1 MDKLWLLVYL
11 VGPSCSAGHA
21 VFCRNG
27 AIELANTLWQRCL
40 SHIETRLP
48 EKDVNLW
55 LRPLEAHFGEEGL
68 DLMAPNEVVRDQVE
82 RELRA
87 PIANAL
93 SELGEQPRRIRV
105 LVGGGRRSEAAEID
119 EGPALTDTKRH
130 NLDSRYTFE
139 SFVQGKSNQIARAA
153 AEQAADPEN
162 MAYNPLLIY
171 GGVGLGKTHLMQSV
185 GHRLLA
191 NNPRAR
197 IAYVRSEHFV
207 NEMITAI
214 RHNRMDQF
222 KEHYRTLEALLID
235 DIQFFANKDRSQEE
249 FFHTFNSL
257 LEANQRIV
265 ITCDRFPKEV
275 EGLEDRL
282 KSRFSWG
289 LSVAVEPP
297 ELETRVAILL
307 SKAEAHG
314 IDLPQEVAFFIAKRV
329 RSNVRDLEGALHRLK
344 ASAQITGAPITV
356 DFAKQALYDMLAV
369 YDRLVT
375 LENIQKT
382 VAEYFKIRLA
392 DLLGKKRTRSIAR
405 PRQLAMALAKELTN
419 HSLPEIGQGFGGR
432 DHTTVLHACRKVK
445 ELRET
450 DTRMDEDYVNLSR
463 ILTS

>member
-1 MDKLWLLVYL
+1 MAD
-11 VGPSCSAGHA
+11 
-21 VFCRNG
+21 
-27 AIELANTLWQRCL
+27 TLWQRCL
-40 SHIETRLP
+40 SHIETRLS

-55 LRPLEAHFGEEGL
+55 LRPLEAQFGEDGL

-105 LVGGGRRSEAAEID
+105 LVGGGQRKQLGAEEVD
-119 EGPALTDTKRH
+119 DTPLTDTKRH

-139 SFVQGKSNQIARAA
+139 AFVEGKSNQIARAA
-153 AEQAADPEN
+153 AEQAANPDN
-162 MAYNPLLIY
+162 IAYNPLLIY

-191 NNPRAR
+191 HNPRAR

-214 RHNRMDQF
+214 RNNRMDRF
-222 KEHYRTLEALLID
+222 KEHYRTLDALLID
-235 DIQFFANKDRSQEE
+235 DIQFFAKKDRSQEE

-307 SKAEAHG
+307 SKAEYLNVE
-314 IDLPQEVAFFIAKRV
+314 LPQEVAFFIAKRV

-344 ASAQITGAPITV
+344 ASAQITGASISV
-356 DFAKQALYDMLAV
+356 EFAKTALHDMLAV

-382 VAEYFKIRLA
+382 VAEYYKMRLT

-405 PRQLAMALAKELTN
+405 PRQLAMALSKELTN

-432 DHTTVLHACRKVK
+432 DHTTVLHACRKIK

>member
-1 MDKLWLLVYL
+1 M
-11 VGPSCSAGHA
+11 
-21 VFCRNG
+21 
-27 AIELANTLWQRCL
+27 ELANTLWQRCL

-55 LRPLEAHFGEEGL
+55 LRPLEAHFGDDGL

-105 LVGGGRRSEAAEID
+105 LVGGGRRSHAAEVD
-119 EGPALTDTKRH
+119 EAPTLTDTKRH
-130 NLDSRYTFE
+130 NLDPRYTFE

-153 AEQAADPEN
+153 AEQAAEPEN

-307 SKAEAHG
+307 SKAEAHNVE
-314 IDLPQEVAFFIAKRV
+314 LPQEVAFFIAKRV

-344 ASAQITGAPITV
+344 ASAQITGAPISV

>member
-1 MDKLWLLVYL
+1 M
-11 VGPSCSAGHA
+11 
-21 VFCRNG
+21 
-27 AIELANTLWQRCL
+27 ANTLWQRCL

-55 LRPLEAHFGEEGL
+55 LRPLEARFDADGL
-68 DLMAPNEVVRDQVE
+68 NLMAPNEVVRDQVE

-105 LVGGGRRSEAAEID
+105 LVGGGSRTPDAEISD
-119 EGPALTDTKRH
+119 GPTLTDTKRH
-130 NLDSRYTFE
+130 NLDPRYTFK

-185 GHRLLA
+185 GHRLLS
-191 NNPRAR
+191 NNLRAR

-222 KEHYRTLEALLID
+222 KAHYRTLDALLID

-257 LEANQRIV
+257 LEANQRII

-356 DFAKQALYDMLAV
+356 DFAKQALHDMLAV

-450 DTRMDEDYVNLSR
+450 DTRVDEDYVNLSR

>member
-1 MDKLWLLVYL
+1 M
-11 VGPSCSAGHA
+11 
-21 VFCRNG
+21 
-27 AIELANTLWQRCL
+27 LADTLWQRCL
-40 SHIETRLP
+40 TQIETRLP

-55 LRPLEAHFGEEGL
+55 LRPLEACFNDKGL

-82 RELRA
+82 RELRT
-87 PIANAL
+87 PIANTL
-93 SELGEQPRRIRV
+93 SEMGALPPRIRV
-105 LVGGGRRSEAAEID
+105 LVGGGHAPAGTETDKASAS
-119 EGPALTDTKRH
+119 GPPRH
-130 NLDSRYTFE
+130 NLDPRYTFE
-139 SFVQGKSNQIARAA
+139 AFVQGKSNQIARAA
-153 AEQAADPEN
+153 AEQAARPGN
-162 MAYNPLLIY
+162 LTYNPLLIY
-171 GGVGLGKTHLMQSV
+171 GGVGLGKTHLMQGV

-191 NNPRAR
+191 LNPQAKL
-197 IAYVRSEHFV
+197 AYVRSEHFV

-214 RHNRMDQF
+214 RHNRMERF
-222 KEHYRTLEALLID
+222 KDYYRSLAALLID

-257 LEANQRIV
+257 LESNQRLV
-265 ITCDRFPKEV
+265 LTCDRFPKEV

-307 SKAEAHG
+307 AKADYHA
-314 IDLPQEVAFFIAKRV
+314 IQLPQEVAFFIAKRV

-344 ASAQITGAPITV
+344 ASAQITGSPVTV
-356 DFAKQALYDMLAV
+356 AFAKQALNDMLAV
-369 YDRLVT
+369 YDRLIT
-375 LENIQKT
+375 LQNIQKT
-382 VAEYFKIRLA
+382 VAEYYKIRLS
-392 DLLGKKRTRSIAR
+392 DLLGKKRSRVIAR
-405 PRQLAMALAKELTN
+405 PRQLAMALAKELTH

-450 DTRMDEDYVNLSR
+450 DRRIAEDYANLSR

>member
-1 MDKLWLLVYL
+1 LV
-11 VGPSCSAGHA
+11 AA
-21 VFCRNG
+21 VFATEYG
-27 AIELANTLWQRCL
+27 ILADTLWQRCL
-40 SHIETRLP
+40 THIEARLP
-48 EKDVNLW
+48 EKDINLW
-55 LRPLEAHFGEEGL
+55 LRPLEADFNEGGL

-82 RELRA
+82 RELRT

-93 SELGEQPRRIRV
+93 NDMGALPKRIRV
-105 LVGGGRRSEAAEID
+105 LVGGGRKPEVAEQAAS
-119 EGPALTDTKRH
+119 PAPPTSRH
-130 NLDSRYTFE
+130 NLDRRYTFE
-139 SFVQGKSNQIARAA
+139 TFVQGKSNQIARAA
-153 AEQAADPEN
+153 AEQAANPDN

-185 GHRLLA
+185 GNRLLD
-191 NNPRAR
+191 NNSRAKVV
-197 IAYVRSEHFV
+197 YVRSEHFV

-214 RHNRMDQF
+214 RHNRMDRF
-222 KEHYRTLEALLID
+222 KDHYRSLDALLID

-257 LEANQRIV
+257 LESNQRIV

-297 ELETRVAILL
+297 ELETRVAIML
-307 SKAEAHG
+307 SKADLLG
-314 IDLPQEVAFFIAKRV
+314 ITLPQEVAFFIAKRV

-344 ASAQITGAPITV
+344 ASAQITGTPITV
-356 DFAKQALYDMLAV
+356 DFAKQALHDMLAV

-375 LENIQKT
+375 LENIQRT
-382 VAEYFKIRLA
+382 VAEYYKMRLT

-405 PRQLAMALAKELTN
+405 PRQVAMALAKELTN
-419 HSLPEIGQGFGGR
+419 HSLPEIGQAFGGR
-432 DHTTVLHACRKVK
+432 DHTTVLHACRKIK
-445 ELRET
+445 ELRDT
-450 DTRMDEDYVNLSR
+450 DARVDEDYANLNR

>member
-1 MDKLWLLVYL
+1 MADT
-11 VGPSCSAGHA
+11 
-21 VFCRNG
+21 R
-27 AIELANTLWQRCL
+27 WQRCL
-40 SHIETRLP
+40 AHIETRLP
-48 EKDVNLW
+48 EKEVNLW
-55 LRPLEAHFGEEGL
+55 LRPLEAQFNAGGL

-82 RELRA
+82 RELRI

-93 SELGEQPRRIRV
+93 SDLGELPERIRI
-105 LVGGGRRSEAAEID
+105 LVGGGHATTAEPHA
-119 EGPALTDTKRH
+119 EETAVTATRH
-130 NLDSRYTFE
+130 NLDNRYTFE

-153 AEQAADPEN
+153 AEQAANPDN

-171 GGVGLGKTHLMQSV
+171 GGVGLGKTHLMQGV

-191 NNPRAR
+191 MRPDSNL
-197 IAYVRSEHFV
+197 AYVRSEHFV

-214 RHNRMDQF
+214 RHNRMDRF
-222 KEHYRTLEALLID
+222 KSYYRSLDALLID
-235 DIQFFANKDRSQEE
+235 DIQFFAKKDRSQEE

-257 LEANQRIV
+257 LESNQRIV

-307 SKAEAHG
+307 SKAEFHG
-314 IDLPQEVAFFIAKRV
+314 VTLPQEVAFFIAKRV

-344 ASAQITGAPITV
+344 ASAQITGIPITV
-356 DFAKQALYDMLAV
+356 DFAKQALHDMLAV
-369 YDRLVT
+369 YDRQVT
-375 LENIQKT
+375 LDNIQKT
-382 VAEYFKIRLA
+382 VAEYYKMRLA
-392 DLLGKKRTRSIAR
+392 DLMGKKRSRSVAR
-405 PRQLAMALAKELTN
+405 PRQVAMALAKELTN

-450 DTRMDEDYVNLSR
+450 DTRVDEDYANLNR

>member
-1 MDKLWLLVYL
+1 
-11 VGPSCSAGHA
+11 
-21 VFCRNG
+21 
-27 AIELANTLWQRCL
+27 
-40 SHIETRLP
+40 
-48 EKDVNLW
+48 
-55 LRPLEAHFGEEGL
+55 
-68 DLMAPNEVVRDQVE
+68 
-82 RELRA
+82 
-87 PIANAL
+87 
-93 SELGEQPRRIRV
+93 V
-105 LVGGGRRSEAAEID
+105 LVGGGVRDQDGSGL
-119 EGPALTDTKRH
+119 GPTAPTPNCQH
-130 NLDSRYTFE
+130 NLDPRYIFE
-139 SFVQGKSNQIARAA
+139 TFVQGKSNQIARAA
-153 AEQAADPEN
+153 AEQAAEPAN

-185 GHRLLA
+185 GHRLLG

-235 DIQFFANKDRSQEE
+235 DIHFFAHKDRSQEE

-257 LEANQRIV
+257 LETNQRIL

-297 ELETRVAILL
+297 DLETRVAILL
-307 SKAEAHG
+307 SKAELHG
-314 IDLPQEVAFFIAKRV
+314 VDLPQEVAFFIAQRV

-344 ASAQITGAPITV
+344 ASAQITGASITL

-369 YDRLVT
+369 YDRLIT

-382 VAEYFKIRLA
+382 VAEYYKIRLG
-392 DLLGKKRTRSIAR
+392 DLLGKKRSRSIAR

-419 HSLPEIGQGFGGR
+419 HSLPELGQGFGGR
-432 DHTTVLHACRKVK
+432 DHTTVLHACRKIN
-445 ELRET
+445 ELRKT
-450 DTRMDEDYVNLSR
+450 DTRLDEDYVNLSR
-463 ILTS
+463 TLTS

>member
-1 MDKLWLLVYL
+1 MAD
-11 VGPSCSAGHA
+11 
-21 VFCRNG
+21 
-27 AIELANTLWQRCL
+27 TLWQRCL
-40 SHIETRLP
+40 THIEARLP
-48 EKDVNLW
+48 EKDINLW
-55 LRPLEAHFGEEGL
+55 LRPLEAEFNDDGL

-82 RELRA
+82 RELRT

-93 SELGEQPRRIRV
+93 NDLGALPKRIRV
-105 LVGGGRRSEAAEID
+105 LVGGGRKPDTGTKNEAAAAP
-119 EGPALTDTKRH
+119 PASRH

-139 SFVQGKSNQIARAA
+139 AFVQGKSNQIARAA
-153 AEQAADPEN
+153 AEQAANPDN

-185 GHRLLA
+185 GNRLLD
-191 NNPRAR
+191 NNPRAKV
-197 IAYVRSEHFV
+197 AYVRSEHFV
-207 NEMITAI
+207 NEMVTAI
-214 RHNRMDQF
+214 RHNRMDRF
-222 KEHYRTLEALLID
+222 KAHYRSLDALLID

-257 LEANQRIV
+257 LESNQRIV

-297 ELETRVAILL
+297 ELETRVAIML
-307 SKAEAHG
+307 SKADAHG
-314 IDLPQEVAFFIAKRV
+314 VALPQEVAFFIAKRV

-344 ASAQITGAPITV
+344 ASAQITGTPITV
-356 DFAKQALYDMLAV
+356 DFAKQALHDMLAV

-375 LENIQKT
+375 LENIQRT
-382 VAEYFKIRLA
+382 VAEYYKMRLA
-392 DLLGKKRTRSIAR
+392 DLLGKKRTRSVAR
-405 PRQLAMALAKELTN
+405 PRQISMALAKELTN
-419 HSLPEIGQGFGGR
+419 HSLPEIGQAFGGR

-450 DTRMDEDYVNLSR
+450 DARVDEDYANLSR

>member
-1 MDKLWLLVYL
+1 M
-11 VGPSCSAGHA
+11 
-21 VFCRNG
+21 
-27 AIELANTLWQRCL
+27 ANTLWQRCL

-55 LRPLEAHFGEEGL
+55 LRPLEARFGEDGL

-105 LVGGGRRSEAAEID
+105 LVGGGGRVEIETRDEA
-119 EGPALTDTKRH
+119 PALTDTKRH

-153 AEQAADPEN
+153 AEQAADPDN

-314 IDLPQEVAFFIAKRV
+314 VGLPQEVAFFIAKRV

-450 DTRMDEDYVNLSR
+450 DTRVDEDYVNLSR

>member
-1 MDKLWLLVYL
+1 MAD
-11 VGPSCSAGHA
+11 
-21 VFCRNG
+21 
-27 AIELANTLWQRCL
+27 TLWQRCL
-40 SHIETRLP
+40 THIEARLP
-48 EKDVNLW
+48 EKDINLW
-55 LRPLEAHFGEEGL
+55 LRPLEADFNEGGL

-82 RELRA
+82 RELRT

-93 SELGEQPRRIRV
+93 NDMGALPKRIRV
-105 LVGGGRRSEAAEID
+105 LVGGGRKPEVAEQAAS
-119 EGPALTDTKRH
+119 PAPPTSRH
-130 NLDSRYTFE
+130 NLDRRYTFE
-139 SFVQGKSNQIARAA
+139 TFVQGKSNQIARAA
-153 AEQAADPEN
+153 AEQAANPDN

-185 GHRLLA
+185 GNRLLD
-191 NNPRAR
+191 NNSRAKVV
-197 IAYVRSEHFV
+197 YVRSEHFV

-214 RHNRMDQF
+214 RHNRMDRF
-222 KEHYRTLEALLID
+222 KDHYRSLDALLID

-257 LEANQRIV
+257 LESNQRIV

-297 ELETRVAILL
+297 ELETRVAIML
-307 SKAEAHG
+307 SKADLLG
-314 IDLPQEVAFFIAKRV
+314 ITLPQEVAFFIAKRV

-344 ASAQITGAPITV
+344 ASAQITGTPITV
-356 DFAKQALYDMLAV
+356 DFAKQALHDMLAV

-375 LENIQKT
+375 LENIQRT
-382 VAEYFKIRLA
+382 VAEYYKMRLT

-405 PRQLAMALAKELTN
+405 PRQVAMALAKELTN
-419 HSLPEIGQGFGGR
+419 HSLPEIGQAFGGR
-432 DHTTVLHACRKVK
+432 DHTTVLHACRKIK
-445 ELRET
+445 ELRDT
-450 DTRMDEDYVNLSR
+450 DARVDEDYANLNR

>member
-1 MDKLWLLVYL
+1 MAD
-11 VGPSCSAGHA
+11 S
-21 VFCRNG
+21 
-27 AIELANTLWQRCL
+27 LWQRCL
-40 SHIETRLP
+40 AHIETRLP

-55 LRPLEAHFGEEGL
+55 LRPLEARFGDDGL

-82 RELRA
+82 RELRT

-93 SELGEQPRRIRV
+93 SDLGQVPKRIRV
-105 LVGGGRRSEAAEID
+105 LVGGGQSQPAASAE
-119 EGPALTDTKRH
+119 PAPAPPPAARH

-139 SFVQGKSNQIARAA
+139 AFVQGKSNQIARAA
-153 AEQAADPEN
+153 AEQAANPEN
-162 MAYNPLLIY
+162 IAYNPLLIY

-185 GHRLLA
+185 GNRLLA
-191 NNPRAR
+191 NNAQAKV
-197 IAYVRSEHFV
+197 AYVRSEHFV
-207 NEMITAI
+207 NEMVTAI
-214 RHNRMDQF
+214 RHNRMDRF
-222 KEHYRTLEALLID
+222 KAHYRSLDALLID

-257 LEANQRIV
+257 LESNQRIV

-297 ELETRVAILL
+297 ELETRVAIML
-307 SKAEAHG
+307 SKADYHG
-314 IDLPQEVAFFIAKRV
+314 VTLPQEVAFFIAKRV

-344 ASAQITGAPITV
+344 ASAQITGTPITV
-356 DFAKQALYDMLAV
+356 DFAKQALHDMLAV

-382 VAEYFKIRLA
+382 VAEYYKMRLA
-392 DLLGKKRTRSIAR
+392 DLLGKKRTRSVAR
-405 PRQLAMALAKELTN
+405 PRQVAMALAKELTN

-450 DTRMDEDYVNLSR
+450 DARIEEDYVNLSR
-463 ILTS
+463 TLTS

>member
-1 MDKLWLLVYL
+1 M
-11 VGPSCSAGHA
+11 
-21 VFCRNG
+21 
-27 AIELANTLWQRCL
+27 ANTLWQRCL

-55 LRPLEAHFGEEGL
+55 LRPLEAHFGDDGL

-119 EGPALTDTKRH
+119 EGPTLTDTKRH

-139 SFVQGKSNQIARAA
+139 AFVQGKSNQIARAA
-153 AEQAADPEN
+153 AEQAAEPEN

-314 IDLPQEVAFFIAKRV
+314 VQLPQEVAFFIAKRV

-432 DHTTVLHACRKVK
+432 DHTTVLHACRKIK

>member
-1 MDKLWLLVYL
+1 MAD
-11 VGPSCSAGHA
+11 
-21 VFCRNG
+21 
-27 AIELANTLWQRCL
+27 TLWQRCL
-40 SHIETRLP
+40 THIEARLP
-48 EKDVNLW
+48 EKDINLW
-55 LRPLEAHFGEEGL
+55 LRPLEAEFNDDGL

-82 RELRA
+82 RELRT

-93 SELGEQPRRIRV
+93 NDLGVLPKRIRV
-105 LVGGGRRSEAAEID
+105 LVGGGRKPDTSTKNEAAAAP
-119 EGPALTDTKRH
+119 PASRH

-139 SFVQGKSNQIARAA
+139 AFVQGKSNQIARAA
-153 AEQAADPEN
+153 AEQAANPDN

-185 GHRLLA
+185 GNRLLD
-191 NNPRAR
+191 NNPRAKV
-197 IAYVRSEHFV
+197 AYVRSEHFV
-207 NEMITAI
+207 NEMVTAI
-214 RHNRMDQF
+214 RHNRMDRF
-222 KEHYRTLEALLID
+222 KAHYRSLDALLID

-257 LEANQRIV
+257 LESNQRIV

-297 ELETRVAILL
+297 ELETRVAIML
-307 SKAEAHG
+307 SKADAHG
-314 IDLPQEVAFFIAKRV
+314 VALPQEVAFFIAKRV

-344 ASAQITGAPITV
+344 ASAQITGTPITV
-356 DFAKQALYDMLAV
+356 DFAKQALHDMLAV

-375 LENIQKT
+375 LENIQRT
-382 VAEYFKIRLA
+382 VAEYYKMRLA
-392 DLLGKKRTRSIAR
+392 DLLGKKRTRSVAR
-405 PRQLAMALAKELTN
+405 PRQISMALAKELTN
-419 HSLPEIGQGFGGR
+419 HSLPEIGQAFGGR

-450 DTRMDEDYVNLSR
+450 DARVDEDYANLSR

>member
-1 MDKLWLLVYL
+1 LV
-11 VGPSCSAGHA
+11 AA
-21 VFCRNG
+21 VFATEYG
-27 AIELANTLWQRCL
+27 ILADTLWQRCL
-40 SHIETRLP
+40 THIEARLP
-48 EKDVNLW
+48 EKDINLW
-55 LRPLEAHFGEEGL
+55 LRPLEADFNEGGL

-82 RELRA
+82 RELRT

-93 SELGEQPRRIRV
+93 NDMGALPKRIRV
-105 LVGGGRRSEAAEID
+105 LVGGGRKPEVAEQAAS
-119 EGPALTDTKRH
+119 PAPPTSRH
-130 NLDSRYTFE
+130 NLDRRYTFE
-139 SFVQGKSNQIARAA
+139 TFVQGKSNQIARAA
-153 AEQAADPEN
+153 AEQAANPDN

-185 GHRLLA
+185 GNRLLD
-191 NNPRAR
+191 NNSRAKVV
-197 IAYVRSEHFV
+197 YVRSEHFV

-214 RHNRMDQF
+214 RHNRMDRF
-222 KEHYRTLEALLID
+222 KDHYRSLDALLID

-257 LEANQRIV
+257 LESNQRIV

-297 ELETRVAILL
+297 ELETRVAIML
-307 SKAEAHG
+307 SKADLLG
-314 IDLPQEVAFFIAKRV
+314 ITLPQEVAFFIAKRV

-344 ASAQITGAPITV
+344 ASAQITGTPITV
-356 DFAKQALYDMLAV
+356 DFAKQALHDMLAV

-375 LENIQKT
+375 LENIQRT
-382 VAEYFKIRLA
+382 VAEYYKMRLT

-405 PRQLAMALAKELTN
+405 PRQVAMALAKELTN
-419 HSLPEIGQGFGGR
+419 HSLPEIGQAFGGR
-432 DHTTVLHACRKVK
+432 DHTTVLHACRKIK
-445 ELRET
+445 ELRDT
-450 DTRMDEDYVNLSR
+450 DARVDEDYANLDR

>member
-1 MDKLWLLVYL
+1 MAD
-11 VGPSCSAGHA
+11 
-21 VFCRNG
+21 
-27 AIELANTLWQRCL
+27 TLWQRCL
-40 SHIETRLP
+40 SHIETRLS

-55 LRPLEAHFGEEGL
+55 LRPLEAQFSDDGL

-105 LVGGGRRSEAAEID
+105 LVGGGQRKAEEEDAD
-119 EGPALTDTKRH
+119 EPPLTDTKRH
-130 NLDSRYTFE
+130 NLDARYTFE

-153 AEQAADPEN
+153 AEQASSPDN
-162 MAYNPLLIY
+162 IAYNPLLIY

-185 GHRLLA
+185 GHRFLA
-191 NNPRAR
+191 NDPKAR

-207 NEMITAI
+207 NEMVTAI
-214 RHNRMDQF
+214 RHNRMDRF
-222 KEHYRTLEALLID
+222 KEHYRSLDALLID

-307 SKAEAHG
+307 SKAEYHSV
-314 IDLPQEVAFFIAKRV
+314 DMPQEVAFFIAKRV

-356 DFAKQALYDMLAV
+356 DFAKTALYDMLAV

-382 VAEYFKIRLA
+382 VAEYYKMRLT

-405 PRQLAMALAKELTN
+405 PRQLAMALSKELTN

>member
-1 MDKLWLLVYL
+1 MAD
-11 VGPSCSAGHA
+11 
-21 VFCRNG
+21 
-27 AIELANTLWQRCL
+27 TLWQRCL
-40 SHIETRLP
+40 THIEARLP
-48 EKDVNLW
+48 EKDINLW
-55 LRPLEAHFGEEGL
+55 LRPLEADFNESGL

-82 RELRA
+82 RELRT

-93 SELGEQPRRIRV
+93 NDLGALPKRIRV
-105 LVGGGRRSEAAEID
+105 LVGGGRKPEVSTVAES
-119 EGPALTDTKRH
+119 PAPPTSRH
-130 NLDSRYTFE
+130 NLDRRYTFE
-139 SFVQGKSNQIARAA
+139 TFVQGKSNQIARAA
-153 AEQAADPEN
+153 AEQASNPEN

-185 GHRLLA
+185 GNRLLD
-191 NNPRAR
+191 NNARAKV
-197 IAYVRSEHFV
+197 AYVRSEHFV

-214 RHNRMDQF
+214 RHNRMDRF
-222 KEHYRTLEALLID
+222 KEHYRSLDALLID

-257 LEANQRIV
+257 LESNQRIV

-297 ELETRVAILL
+297 ELETRVAIML
-307 SKAEAHG
+307 SKADLHG
-314 IDLPQEVAFFIAKRV
+314 ITLPQEVAFFIAKRV

-344 ASAQITGAPITV
+344 ASAQITGTPITV
-356 DFAKQALYDMLAV
+356 DFAKQALHDMLAV

-375 LENIQKT
+375 LENIQRT
-382 VAEYFKIRLA
+382 VAEYYKMRLT
-392 DLLGKKRTRSIAR
+392 DLLGKKRTRSVAR
-405 PRQLAMALAKELTN
+405 PRQIAMALSKELTN
-419 HSLPEIGQGFGGR
+419 HSLPEIGQAFGGR

-450 DTRMDEDYVNLSR
+450 DARVDEDYANLSR
-463 ILTS
+463 TLTS

>member
-1 MDKLWLLVYL
+1 MAD
-11 VGPSCSAGHA
+11 
-21 VFCRNG
+21 
-27 AIELANTLWQRCL
+27 TLWQRCL
-40 SHIETRLP
+40 THIEARLP
-48 EKDVNLW
+48 EKDINLW
-55 LRPLEAHFGEEGL
+55 LRPLEAEFNDDGL

-82 RELRA
+82 RELRT

-93 SELGEQPRRIRV
+93 NDLGALPKRIRV
-105 LVGGGRRSEAAEID
+105 LVGGGRKPDTSTKNEAAAAP
-119 EGPALTDTKRH
+119 PASRH

-139 SFVQGKSNQIARAA
+139 AFVQGKSNQIARAA
-153 AEQAADPEN
+153 AEQAANPDN

-185 GHRLLA
+185 GNRLLD
-191 NNPRAR
+191 NNPRAKV
-197 IAYVRSEHFV
+197 AYVRSEHFV
-207 NEMITAI
+207 NEMVTAI
-214 RHNRMDQF
+214 RHNRMDRF
-222 KEHYRTLEALLID
+222 KAHYRSLDALLID

-257 LEANQRIV
+257 LESNQRIV

-297 ELETRVAILL
+297 ELETRVAIML
-307 SKAEAHG
+307 SKADAHG
-314 IDLPQEVAFFIAKRV
+314 VALPQEVAFFIAKRV

-344 ASAQITGAPITV
+344 ASAQITGTPITV
-356 DFAKQALYDMLAV
+356 DFAKQALHDMLAV

-375 LENIQKT
+375 LENIQRT
-382 VAEYFKIRLA
+382 VAEYYKMRLA
-392 DLLGKKRTRSIAR
+392 DLLGKKRTRSVAR
-405 PRQLAMALAKELTN
+405 PRQISMALAKELTN
-419 HSLPEIGQGFGGR
+419 HSLPEIGQAFGGR

-450 DTRMDEDYVNLSR
+450 DARVDEDYANLSR

>member
-1 MDKLWLLVYL
+1 M
-11 VGPSCSAGHA
+11 
-21 VFCRNG
+21 
-27 AIELANTLWQRCL
+27 ANTLWQRCL
-40 SHIETRLP
+40 THIETRLP

-55 LRPLEAHFGEEGL
+55 LRPLEAHFGEDGL

-105 LVGGGRRSEAAEID
+105 LVGGGRRSEGADAD
-119 EGPALTDTKRH
+119 AGPALTDTKRH

-185 GHRLLA
+185 GHRLLG

-214 RHNRMDQF
+214 RHNRMDHF
-222 KEHYRTLEALLID
+222 KDHYRTLDALLID

-275 EGLEDRL
+275 DGLEDRL

-307 SKAEAHG
+307 SKAEAHNV
-314 IDLPQEVAFFIAKRV
+314 DLPQEVAFFIAKRV

-344 ASAQITGAPITV
+344 ASAQITGAPISV

-450 DTRMDEDYVNLSR
+450 DTRIDEDYVNLSR

>member
-1 MDKLWLLVYL
+1 MQPRASRK
-11 VGPSCSAGHA
+11 PT
-21 VFCRNG
+21 CRHG
-27 AIELANTLWQRCL
+27 AIDLANTLWQRCL
-40 SHIETRLP
+40 THIETRLP

-55 LRPLEAHFGEEGL
+55 LRPLEARFGEDGL

-105 LVGGGRRSEAAEID
+105 LVGGGAQKNAAAEED
-119 EGPALTDTKRH
+119 DGPPLTDTTRH
-130 NLDSRYTFE
+130 NLDARYTFE

-185 GHRLLA
+185 GHRLLT

-214 RHNRMDQF
+214 RHNRMDRF
-222 KEHYRTLEALLID
+222 KDHYRTLDALLID
-235 DIQFFANKDRSQEE
+235 DIQFFAGKDRSQEE

-275 EGLEDRL
+275 DGLEDRL

-307 SKAEAHG
+307 SKADFHG
-314 IDLPQEVAFFIAKRV
+314 IELPQEVAFFIGKRV

-392 DLLGKKRTRSIAR
+392 DLLGKKRTRTIAR

-450 DTRMDEDYVNLSR
+450 DTRFDEDYVNLSR

>member
-1 MDKLWLLVYL
+1 M
-11 VGPSCSAGHA
+11 
-21 VFCRNG
+21 
-27 AIELANTLWQRCL
+27 ANTLWQRCL

-55 LRPLEAHFGEEGL
+55 LRPLEAHFGDDGL

-119 EGPALTDTKRH
+119 EGPTLTDTKRH

-139 SFVQGKSNQIARAA
+139 AFVQGKSNQIARAA
-153 AEQAADPEN
+153 AEQAAEPEN

-314 IDLPQEVAFFIAKRV
+314 VQLPQEVAFFIAKRV

-392 DLLGKKRTRSIAR
+392 DLLSKKRTRSIAR

>member
-1 MDKLWLLVYL
+1 MAD
-11 VGPSCSAGHA
+11 
-21 VFCRNG
+21 
-27 AIELANTLWQRCL
+27 TLWQRCL
-40 SHIETRLP
+40 THIEARLP
-48 EKDVNLW
+48 EKDINLW
-55 LRPLEAHFGEEGL
+55 LRPLEADFNESGL

-82 RELRA
+82 RELRT

-93 SELGEQPRRIRV
+93 NDLGALPKRIRV
-105 LVGGGRRSEAAEID
+105 LVGGGRKPEVSTAAES
-119 EGPALTDTKRH
+119 PAPPTSRH
-130 NLDSRYTFE
+130 NLDRRYTFE
-139 SFVQGKSNQIARAA
+139 TFVQGKSNQIARAA
-153 AEQAADPEN
+153 AEQASNPEN

-185 GHRLLA
+185 GNRLLD
-191 NNPRAR
+191 NNARAKV
-197 IAYVRSEHFV
+197 AYVRSEHFV

-214 RHNRMDQF
+214 RHNRMDRF
-222 KEHYRTLEALLID
+222 KEHYRSLDALLID

-257 LEANQRIV
+257 LESNQRIV

-297 ELETRVAILL
+297 ELETRVAIML
-307 SKAEAHG
+307 SKADLHG
-314 IDLPQEVAFFIAKRV
+314 ITLPQEVAFFIAKRV

-344 ASAQITGAPITV
+344 ASAQITGTPITV
-356 DFAKQALYDMLAV
+356 DFAKQALHDMLAV

-375 LENIQKT
+375 LENIQRT
-382 VAEYFKIRLA
+382 VAEYYKMRLT
-392 DLLGKKRTRSIAR
+392 DLLGKKRTRSVAR
-405 PRQLAMALAKELTN
+405 PRQIAMALSKELTN
-419 HSLPEIGQGFGGR
+419 HSLPEIGQAFGGR

-450 DTRMDEDYVNLSR
+450 DARVDEDYANLSR
-463 ILTS
+463 TLTS

>member
-1 MDKLWLLVYL
+1 LV
-11 VGPSCSAGHA
+11 AA
-21 VFCRNG
+21 VFATEYG
-27 AIELANTLWQRCL
+27 ILADTLWQRCL
-40 SHIETRLP
+40 THIEARLP
-48 EKDVNLW
+48 EKDINLW
-55 LRPLEAHFGEEGL
+55 LRPLEADFNEGGL

-82 RELRA
+82 RELRT

-93 SELGEQPRRIRV
+93 NDMGALPKRIRV
-105 LVGGGRRSEAAEID
+105 LVGGGRKPEVAEQAAS
-119 EGPALTDTKRH
+119 PAPPTSRR
-130 NLDSRYTFE
+130 NLDRRYTFE
-139 SFVQGKSNQIARAA
+139 TFVQGKSNQIARAA
-153 AEQAADPEN
+153 AEQAANPDN

-185 GHRLLA
+185 GNRLLD
-191 NNPRAR
+191 NNSRAKVV
-197 IAYVRSEHFV
+197 YVRSEHFV

-214 RHNRMDQF
+214 RHNRMDRF
-222 KEHYRTLEALLID
+222 KDHYRSLDALLID

-257 LEANQRIV
+257 LESNQRIV

-297 ELETRVAILL
+297 ELETRVAIML
-307 SKAEAHG
+307 SKADLLG
-314 IDLPQEVAFFIAKRV
+314 ITLPQEVAFFIAKRV

-344 ASAQITGAPITV
+344 ASAQITGTPITV
-356 DFAKQALYDMLAV
+356 DFAKQALHDMLAV

-375 LENIQKT
+375 LENIQRT
-382 VAEYFKIRLA
+382 VAEYYKMRLT

-405 PRQLAMALAKELTN
+405 PRQVAMALAKELTN
-419 HSLPEIGQGFGGR
+419 HSLPEIGQAFGGR
-432 DHTTVLHACRKVK
+432 DHTTVLHACRKIK
-445 ELRET
+445 ELRDT
-450 DTRMDEDYVNLSR
+450 DARVDEDYANLNR

>member
-1 MDKLWLLVYL
+1 MAD
-11 VGPSCSAGHA
+11 
-21 VFCRNG
+21 
-27 AIELANTLWQRCL
+27 TLWQRCL
-40 SHIETRLP
+40 THIEARLP
-48 EKDVNLW
+48 EKDINLW
-55 LRPLEAHFGEEGL
+55 LRPLEAQFSDEGL

-82 RELRA
+82 RELRT

-93 SELGEQPRRIRV
+93 SEMGALPKRIRV
-105 LVGGGRRSEAAEID
+105 IVGGGQRTRAAEPAA
-119 EGPALTDTKRH
+119 EPTPAGTGPSH

-139 SFVQGKSNQIARAA
+139 NFVQGKSNQIARAA
-153 AEQAADPEN
+153 AEQAANPDN

-185 GHRLLA
+185 GNRLLGL
-191 NNPRAR
+191 NPRAKVS
-197 IAYVRSEHFV
+197 YVRSEHFV
-207 NEMITAI
+207 NEMVTAI
-214 RHNRMDQF
+214 RHNRMDRF
-222 KEHYRTLEALLID
+222 KAHYRSLDALLID

-257 LEANQRIV
+257 LETNQRIV

-297 ELETRVAILL
+297 ELETRVAIML
-307 SKAEAHG
+307 SKADIHG
-314 IDLPQEVAFFIAKRV
+314 VALPQEVAFFIAKRV

-344 ASAQITGAPITV
+344 ASAQITGTPITV
-356 DFAKQALYDMLAV
+356 DFAKQALHDMLAV

-375 LENIQKT
+375 LENIQRT
-382 VAEYFKIRLA
+382 VAEYYKMRLT
-392 DLLGKKRTRSIAR
+392 DLLGKKRTRSVAR
-405 PRQLAMALAKELTN
+405 PRQIAMALAKELTN

-450 DTRMDEDYVNLSR
+450 DTRLDEDYANLSR
-463 ILTS
+463 TLTS